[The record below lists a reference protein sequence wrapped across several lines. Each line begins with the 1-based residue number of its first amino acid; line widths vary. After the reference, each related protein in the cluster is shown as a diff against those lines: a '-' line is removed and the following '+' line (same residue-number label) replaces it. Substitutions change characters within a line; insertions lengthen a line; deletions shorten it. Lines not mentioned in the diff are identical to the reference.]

1 MHTTS
6 VKTIG
11 FKLDHIN
18 TFLLCRRR
26 ASRWRHRLNCLG
38 LFLSEGRHL
47 SLCVRMR
54 KSYGCFCYFQVG
66 VVNRGLLLA
75 SISSQGRAEFAD
87 QERCA
92 ELYCGKTGGGGCSLP
107 TLLTGS
113 SSVQDQAAGSYRKRL
128 VTSPG
133 KAVFV

>member
-26 ASRWRHRLNCLG
+26 ASRWMHLPNCLG
-38 LFLSEGRHL
+38 LF
-47 SLCVRMR
+47 LCVRMR

-92 ELYCGKTGGGGCSLP
+92 ELHSCKTGGGAAASRPCSQGAHLRR
-107 TLLTGS
+107 TRQQAHTE
-113 SSVQDQAAGSYRKRL
+113 SVW
-128 VTSPG
+128 
-133 KAVFV
+133 

>member
-26 ASRWRHRLNCLG
+26 ASRWMHLPNCLG
-38 LFLSEGRHL
+38 LF
-47 SLCVRMR
+47 LCVRMR

-92 ELYCGKTGGGGCSLP
+92 ELHSCKTGGGGCRLP

-113 SSVQDQAAGSYRKRL
+113 SSAQDQAAGSYRKHL

-133 KAVFV
+133 KAVLA